1 MYVQTY
7 SLTHNVLE
15 NLISFGHS
23 VERAYD
29 HTSLIHVKHE
39 LHISKFWETL
49 LKTYLSMLIH
59 FKMQIA
65 A

>member
-7 SLTHNVLE
+7 SLTHGVLE
-15 NLISFGHS
+15 NLNSFGHS
-23 VERAYD
+23 VERAHD
-29 HTSLIHVKHE
+29 HPSLIHVKHE
-39 LHISKFWETL
+39 LHISTFGEAL

-59 FKMQIA
+59 CKIQIA